1 MKSKD
6 HDFPARK
13 CFRKWHRHIIASFFN
28 MLKQKLTNRIIVRK
42 YLGGAP
48 HTAVLNFASME
59 NIILSVITVSIT
71 GHMTENKVDVV
82 LRSHLVAVFNP
93 IPGQTLVSRKDLKC
107 IVTQIRSNNR
117 VWLYCNYNYAGKPWL
132 SEVTSTSLKIGH
144 P

>member
-1 MKSKD
+1 
-6 HDFPARK
+6 
-13 CFRKWHRHIIASFFN
+13 

-93 IPGQTLVSRKDLKC
+93 TPGQTFFSRKDLNVLSPKWGQIIGYDF
-107 IVTQIRSNNR
+107 IVTSIMLES
-117 VWLYCNYNYAGKPWL
+117 
-132 SEVTSTSLKIGH
+132 H
-144 P
+144 D